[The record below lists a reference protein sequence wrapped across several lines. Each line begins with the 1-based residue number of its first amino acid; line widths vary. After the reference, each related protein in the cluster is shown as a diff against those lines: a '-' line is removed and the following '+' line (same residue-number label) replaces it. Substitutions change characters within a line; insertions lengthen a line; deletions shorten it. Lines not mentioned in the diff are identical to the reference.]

1 MDALFL
7 KIEEAETRFDDA
19 TAIGDAIVTLSKDN
33 PAVAVLIREFGDAR
47 VDAEIQWRAI
57 EQMPE
62 FKVKYHDRDS
72 ARADFLR
79 VAFAND
85 KMLTAKK

>member
-7 KIEEAETRFDDA
+7 KIEEAETSRDNSLAFQEA
-19 TAIGDAIVTLSKDN
+19 LVGLSNN
-33 PAVAVLIREFGDAR
+33 PAASIVLANEMRAAAA
-47 VDAEIQWRAI
+47 DAEIQWRAI

-62 FKVKYHDRDS
+62 FKAKYHDRDS

-79 VAFAND
+79 VAFA
-85 KMLTAKK
+85 KK

>member
-19 TAIGDAIVTLSKDN
+19 TAISDAIVTLSKDN
-33 PAVAVLIREFGDAR
+33 PAVAVLIKEFGDAK

-62 FKVKYHDRDS
+62 FKAKYHDRDS

-79 VAFAND
+79 VAFA
-85 KMLTAKK
+85 KK